1 MAEPARPPR
10 AAVRSAPAVIRAED
24 TEPKVDS
31 MDAVLGVVWAIV
43 IPVAMYILLSVAGM
57 PPGGGKSAGSL
68 AEQFA
73 RQDELA
79 AVKAPVTFREIDQ
92 RLARVD
98 QLIQDRVPLFL
109 ERAKGL
115 EDNRIKHGWQ
125 ELAFRVLGICKA
137 ELTQIQSSL
146 AKSPE
151 LKTGPEVD
159 QGIRRR
165 LAHIETQENEIIRE
179 SPFPQRLRD
188 AQSESAQ
195 PSEKPA
201 KP

>member
-1 MAEPARPPR
+1 
-10 AAVRSAPAVIRAED
+10 VIRAED
-24 TEPKVDS
+24 SEPKVDS
-31 MDAVLGVVWAIV
+31 MDVVLGVVWAIV
-43 IPVAMYILLSVAGM
+43 IPVAMYILLSAAGM
-57 PPGGGKSAGSL
+57 PPGGGKSAGSM

-79 AVKAPVTFREIDQ
+79 AVQAPVTFREIDQ

-98 QLIQDRVPLFL
+98 QLIADRVPLFL

-125 ELAFRVLGICKA
+125 ELAFRVLGICRA
-137 ELTQIQSSL
+137 ELSQIQSSL

-151 LKTGPEVD
+151 MRDRPEVD

-188 AQSESAQ
+188 AQAEAASQ
-195 PSEKPA
+195 PEKPAGKPA
-201 KP
+201 KPANP